1 MPDLTDTQIRI
12 LELAAARND
21 ALAVPLPK
29 GLHGAAAKK
38 AVARM
43 TDLGLLEEVDANI
56 ARGEALWRETGDGHG
71 TTLIATEAGLAAI
84 GLSPAEI
91 RTRLDR
97 RNPGPERSYT
107 EPSAP
112 RAGTKQARLI
122 EMLSAPGGATIAE
135 ISDETGWQAHTVRGA
150 ISGTLRKKL
159 GLTVEATAEPERGRV
174 YRIVGS

>member
-38 AVARM
+38 SVARM
-43 TDLGLLEEVDANI
+43 IDLGFLEEVDANI

-97 RNPGPERSYT
+97 RNP
-107 EPSAP
+107 EPATSTPSTP
-112 RAGTKQARLI
+112 RTGTKQARLI

-135 ISDETGWQAHTVRGA
+135 ISDATGWQAHSVRGA

-159 GLTVEATAEPERGRV
+159 GLEVITEREAGRGRI
-174 YRIVGS
+174 YRLPLT

>member
-1 MPDLTDTQIRI
+1 MSDLTDTQIRI
-12 LELAAARND
+12 LELAATRAD
-21 ALAVPLPK
+21 TLAMPLPK

-43 TDLGLLEEVDANI
+43 TELGLLEEVDADIN
-56 ARGEALWRETGDGHG
+56 RGEALWRETGDGHG

-97 RNPGPERSYT
+97 RNPKPAEST
-107 EPSAP
+107 PNAP

-122 EMLSAPGGATIAE
+122 EMLSARNGATIAE
-135 ISDETGWQAHTVRGA
+135 ISDETGWQAHSVRGA

-174 YRIVGS
+174 YRITGS

>member
-1 MPDLTDTQIRI
+1 MSELTDTQIRI

-21 ALAVPLPK
+21 ALAMPLPK

-38 AVARM
+38 AVTRIM
-43 TDLGLLEEVDANI
+43 ELGFLEEVDANI
-56 ARGEALWRETGDGHG
+56 TRGETLWRETGDGHG
-71 TTLIATEAGLAAI
+71 LTLIATEAGLAAVE
-84 GLSPAEI
+84 LSPAEI

-97 RNPGPERSYT
+97 RNPEPLETGPSV
-107 EPSAP
+107 P
-112 RAGTKQARLI
+112 RAGTKQAGLI

-135 ISDETGWQAHTVRGA
+135 ISEATGWQAHSVRGA

-174 YRIVGS
+174 YRIAGS

>member
-1 MPDLTDTQIRI
+1 MSDLTDTQIRI

-21 ALAVPLPK
+21 ALAMPLPK

-38 AVARM
+38 AVTRIM
-43 TDLGLLEEVDANI
+43 ELGFLEEVDANI
-56 ARGEALWRETGDGHG
+56 TRGEALWRETGDGHG
-71 TTLIATEAGLAAI
+71 TTLVATEAGLAAI

-97 RNPGPERSYT
+97 RNPEPPEST
-107 EPSAP
+107 PNSP

-135 ISDETGWQAHTVRGA
+135 ISDETGWQAHSVRGA

-174 YRIVGS
+174 YRISGS

>member
-1 MPDLTDTQIRI
+1 MTDLTDTQIRI
-12 LELAAARND
+12 LELAAARSD
-21 ALAVPLPK
+21 ALAMPLPK

-38 AVARM
+38 AVTRIM
-43 TDLGLLEEVDANI
+43 ELGFLEEVDANI

-84 GLSPAEI
+84 GLSSAEI

-97 RNPGPERSYT
+97 RNPEPEPAAST
-107 EPSAP
+107 PGAP
-112 RAGTKQARLI
+112 RTGTKQARLI

-135 ISDETGWQAHTVRGA
+135 ISDETGWQAHSVRGA

-174 YRIVGS
+174 YRIAGS

>member
-1 MPDLTDTQIRI
+1 MSDLTDTQIRI

-21 ALAVPLPK
+21 AIAMPLPK

-38 AVARM
+38 AVTRM
-43 TDLGLLEEVDANI
+43 TELGFLEEVDANI
-56 ARGEALWRETGDGHG
+56 TRGVALWRETGDSHG

-84 GLSPAEI
+84 GLSSAEI

-97 RNPGPERSYT
+97 RNPEPVEPT
-107 EPSAP
+107 PSAP

-135 ISDETGWQAHTVRGA
+135 ISDETGWQAHSVRGA

-174 YRIVGS
+174 YRIAGA